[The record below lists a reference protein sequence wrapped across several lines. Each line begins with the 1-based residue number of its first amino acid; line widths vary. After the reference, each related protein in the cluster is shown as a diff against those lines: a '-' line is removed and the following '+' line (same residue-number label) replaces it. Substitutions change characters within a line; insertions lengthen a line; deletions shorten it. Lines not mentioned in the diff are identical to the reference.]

1 MAYQLNKTDG
11 TLLIDLIDGVIDTS
25 TTDLSLVGRNYKGY
39 GEAFNENFV
48 KLLENFSGTNE
59 PVSPMR
65 GQIWYDTGEN
75 KLKVYDGDTFQS
87 AAGSYITE
95 LQPSGAIQ
103 GDTWYDTSKS
113 QFYLY
118 TGTEWILI
126 GPSYN
131 RNQGQSGLFAETI
144 FDTGLRGR
152 TVLKLYVADA
162 LQAVISGG
170 ADFNPNP
177 LPGNII
183 DALITPD
190 NVAGTIKR
198 GVNIIPSSSGLIDD
212 FKFRGTSLNAENLV
226 SAVGDIIPESRL
238 LKNDEDGVI
247 KGSLALQSSQG
258 LTVGENGEAAHVI
271 QNGYTIRNTRPGQD
285 FNIVVNSSGGPLT
298 SLSQSNAFII
308 KANTQRVGIFN
319 SNPSYNLDVTGD
331 VRITGNLNVEGDSF
345 VTEAETIQVADKNI
359 ELGVVDTP
367 TDLTA
372 DGGGITLKG
381 ATDKTFQW
389 ADSTNSWTS
398 SEHIDLANTKAYK
411 INSVDILTQTTLA
424 TSVVNS
430 NLQNLGTLTQLNV
443 DTTRIDGSTLSRT
456 SGTGFTINVGAGDID
471 VSNSKITGLAN
482 PTVAADAATKTYVD
496 TQNLT
501 QRIVFSYDTTG
512 YGSTTNDQLILL
524 LNELYPASQDING
537 KEARIAC
544 TFYGTQTSDPI
555 NVAGSTTVTTV
566 EVEPPGGAGSPITV
580 VQGITLPTAL
590 TTSVTLSVT
599 RETRAFIVDNGLWT
613 VDASPSP

>member
-11 TLLIDLIDGVIDTS
+11 TLLVDLIDGVIDTA
-25 TTDLSLVGRNYKGY
+25 TTDITLVGRNYKGY

-48 KLLENFSGTNE
+48 KLLENFSNPNE
-59 PVSPMR
+59 PISPMR
-65 GQIWYDTGEN
+65 GQIWYDTSEN
-75 KLKVYDGDTFQS
+75 KLKVYDGESFQS

-95 LQPSGAIQ
+95 LQPTGAIQ

-113 QFYLY
+113 QFFLY
-118 TGTEWILI
+118 TGDEWILI
-126 GPSYN
+126 GPAYN
-131 RNQGQSGLFAETI
+131 RNQGQSGFFADTV

-152 TVLKLYVADA
+152 TVLKLFVNDA

-170 ADFNPNP
+170 EDFNPNP

-183 DALITPD
+183 DGLVTDD
-190 NVAGTIKR
+190 NPAGTIKR
-198 GVNIIPSSSGLIDD
+198 GVNIIPSSSSVIDD

-247 KGSLALQSSQG
+247 RGSLEVQSSQG
-258 LTVGENGEAAHVI
+258 ITVGINGETVHVI
-271 QNGYTIRNTRPGQD
+271 QDGYTIRNTRPGQD
-285 FNIVVNSSGGPLT
+285 FNIVVNSSGGSLT
-298 SLSQSNAFII
+298 SLSQSNALSI
-308 KANTQRVGIFN
+308 KSNTQRVGIFN

-345 VTEAETIQVADKNI
+345 VTEAETIQIADKNI

-372 DGGGITLKG
+372 DGGGIILKG

-389 ADSTNSWTS
+389 NDTTDSWTS
-398 SEHIDLANTKAYK
+398 SEHINLADTKAYK
-411 INSVDILTQTTLA
+411 INNVNILTQTGLA
-424 TSVVNS
+424 ASVVNS

-456 SGTGFTINVGAGDID
+456 SGTGFTINVGAGDIA

-482 PTVAADAATKTYVD
+482 PTADDHATTKVYVD
-496 TQNLT
+496 SANLT
-501 QRIVFSYDTTG
+501 QRLVFAYDTTG

-524 LNELYPASQDING
+524 LNELYPPSQAANG
-537 KEARIAC
+537 KTARIAC
-544 TFYGTQTSDPI
+544 TFYGTQSSDPI

-566 EVEPPGGAGSPITV
+566 EVEPVGGVGAPISV

-590 TTSVTLSVT
+590 TTSVTLSVS
-599 RETRAFIVDNGLWT
+599 RETRAFIVDNGLWI

>member
-11 TLLIDLIDGVIDTS
+11 TLLVDLIDGVIDTA

-48 KLLENFSGTNE
+48 KLLENFSNPNE
-59 PVSPMR
+59 PISPMR
-65 GQIWYDTGEN
+65 GQIWYDTSEN
-75 KLKVYDGDTFQS
+75 KLKVFDGESFQS

-95 LQPSGAIQ
+95 IQPAGAVV
-103 GDTWYDTSKS
+103 GDTWYDTAKS

-118 TGTEWILI
+118 TGLEWILI
-126 GPSYN
+126 GPQYN
-131 RNQGQSGLFAETI
+131 RNQGQSGVFAETV

-152 TVLKLYVADA
+152 TVLKLYVKDA

-170 ADFNPNP
+170 EDFNPNP

-183 DALITPD
+183 DALITAD
-190 NVAGTIKR
+190 NPAGTIKR
-198 GVNIIPSSSGLIDD
+198 GVNIIPSSSGVIDE
-212 FKFRGTSLNAENLV
+212 FKFRGTATNAENLV
-226 SAVGDIIPESRL
+226 SEVGETIPEVRL

-247 KGSLALQSSQG
+247 IGSLALQSAAG
-258 LTVGENGEAAHVI
+258 LTVGVNGETVHVI
-271 QNGYTIRNTRPGQD
+271 QNGYTIRNTQAGQD
-285 FNIVVNSSGGPLT
+285 FNIVVNSSGGNLT
-298 SLSQSNAFII
+298 SLSQSNALSI

-345 VTEAETIQVADKNI
+345 VTEAETIQIADKNL

-372 DGGGITLKG
+372 DGGGIILKG
-381 ATDKTFQW
+381 TTDKLLQW
-389 ADSTNSWTS
+389 VDTTNSWTS
-398 SEHIDLANTKAYK
+398 SEHINLADTKAYK
-411 INSVDILTQTTLA
+411 INNVDILTQTSLA
-424 TSVVNS
+424 TSVINS

-456 SGTGFTINVGAGDID
+456 SGTGFTINVGAGDIA

-482 PTVAADAATKTYVD
+482 PTDAADATTKTYVD
-496 TQNLT
+496 TANLT
-501 QRIVFSYDTTG
+501 QRIVFAYDTTG

-524 LNELYPASQDING
+524 LAELYPPSQSVNS

-544 TFYGTQTSDPI
+544 TFYGTQTSNPI

-566 EVEPPGGAGSPITV
+566 EVEPVGGAGSPVTV

-590 TTSVTLSVT
+590 TTSVTLTVT
-599 RETRAFIVDNGLWT
+599 RETRAFIVDNGAWI